1 MPLFDRTNPSSTVQL
16 VVTIGTLIVAAV
28 AIVYS
33 LIFVGG
39 RVVTPR
45 TIRARLR
52 TGIVA
57 AILVIAL
64 AALDIYLTVLPN

>member
-1 MPLFDRTNPSSTVQL
+1 MPLFDRSNPTSTIQL

-52 TGIVA
+52 TGVIA
-57 AILVIAL
+57 ALVVIAL
-64 AALDIYLTVLPN
+64 AALDIYLTVLPS